1 MRIARNFDN
10 DPDDDPNEKD
20 QVEQAVELL
29 IDEAEDFLAEHAAAS
44 PYHPESDTASAA
56 VAEPQP
62 QRPAPRLRLVK
73 NPDPAVPVEDE
84 HLPPALRPT
93 VTVTAPPR
101 RRVPRWVRT
110 TLPGSLV
117 VVLAAAA
124 LANGQPGVVAAPLAA
139 YAAGWVAFLAWNAA
153 YRPPL
158 AQVAAS
164 AISLLARTIAAV
176 IGGTVRTAR
185 AVVGRIDTARQRSE
199 TTRTAH

>member
-10 DPDDDPNEKD
+10 DPDDDHNEKD

-29 IDEAEDFLAEHAAAS
+29 IDEAEDFLAEQAAAN
-44 PYHPESDTASAA
+44 PYHPDATSAA
-56 VAEPQP
+56 VAGPQP

-73 NPDPAVPVEDE
+73 NPDPAVPVEDK

-117 VVLAAAA
+117 VVLGAAA

-164 AISLLARTIAAV
+164 TISLLARTIAAV